1 MIREQSANFLVICVI
16 FLASLLYSVAQKAEV
31 NAARLQTPIIASIAP
46 SFGSVEGGTW
56 LTIAGANFAQQGL
69 FTNRAVFIGGQ
80 LCKEI
85 SYYTSNTQITC
96 VVPKCVQ
103 PECLSDPVWGGSVRV
118 SLDVYVQGVEG
129 IKSATS
135 SYVYHGGYTP
145 MIFQMM
151 RYVRNSA
158 FFSLLGRASTTSL
171 DDVEIRIGDNL
182 VSLGEPGE
190 VNPSSL
196 NMWTYSQNLY
206 YLPPNDIPAGYYN
219 LTFTALSD
227 ANAGYVGTGN
237 ARMFARQR
245 PFSSYSYF
253 SRYNFDAV
261 WSGKV
266 FSVAVQPTIYSVTP
280 SSGSIVGGTILTVCC
295 IAAQGVIA

>member
-1 MIREQSANFLVICVI
+1 M
-16 FLASLLYSVAQKAEV
+16 
-31 NAARLQTPIIASIAP
+31 
-46 SFGSVEGGTW
+46 
-56 LTIAGANFAQQGL
+56 
-69 FTNRAVFIGGQ
+69 
-80 LCKEI
+80 
-85 SYYTSNTQITC
+85 
-96 VVPKCVQ
+96 
-103 PECLSDPVWGGSVRV
+103 RV

-145 MIFQMM
+145 MILQMM

-158 FFSLLGRASTTSL
+158 FFSLLGRTSTTSL
-171 DDVEIRIGDNL
+171 DNVEIRIGDNL

-206 YLPPNDIPAGYYN
+206 YLPPNDIPGGYYN
-219 LTFTALSD
+219 LTFTAQYD
-227 ANAGYVGTGN
+227 ADAGYVGTGN

-245 PFSSYSYF
+245 PLSSYSYF
-253 SRYNFDAV
+253 YRYNFDAV

-266 FSVAVQPTIYSVTP
+266 FSVAVQPTIYSITP
-280 SSGSIVGGTILTVCC
+280 SSGSIVGGTVLTVC
-295 IAAQGVIA
+295 